1 MLLDLIDL
9 VSDDDLRALHDHL
22 DGSEAVPTGGVQP
35 FLFRL
40 ADEEAS
46 LVEVRD
52 LIAARLAGEV
62 VCELYEYD
70 DDQEEWIYD
79 DELAA

>member
-52 LIAARLAGEV
+52 HLAETRFAARRSAF
-62 VCELYEYD
+62 
-70 DDQEEWIYD
+70 
-79 DELAA
+79 DEPAREAAQIRE